1 MVLRAGLWTMEMNIF
16 IIREYFRITKLQD
29 VVSTYRLDLF
39 KAFQSKYPQ
48 FPVTIQNLADQRRA
62 IMKKN
67 YIPSAILEKIKND
80 VKLELSINY
89 SDNNEVSNNLVEN
102 SVEPQSLQS
111 LPNHNDS
118 FCYQSNSTP
127 NNTIQNDINNLDLS
141 YNDIHVINQN
151 FYYHQNFKEQ
161 IEDEFNRTLNEF
173 EHIEPFNRPL
183 LPKQQSSKKF
193 FAMIEILNQ
202 FILPKFVNNTT
213 SFKKL
218 HSIIYSGALT
228 IIILNGSKEI
238 DQTNN
243 IKAKELPKWERR
255 LNKRINNIRRDLGRI
270 TQYLKGINSNHLNN
284 CIKSILNKNR
294 IHCLKYNEYNE
305 TLIEIKDT
313 LLQKLNIYSKRLK
326 RYKNNK
332 QRKFENKL
340 FRNNEKLF
348 YKNLA
353 DNKTQNNNGLPNIN
367 EIKEF
372 WSNIWSNE
380 VQFNIQAEWIPNLE
394 NEILD
399 SNNPHHIQISLEIL
413 VKNINSSHNWKSP
426 GGGQIHNFWLKKFDH
441 FNGFIREPNT
451 FPEFLAYGI
460 TYLKP
465 KDSDTKNPSKYRP
478 ITCLPTIYKIMTS
491 CIKVIIYDHCQKLN
505 ILNEEQKGCVK
516 ECFGCKEQLIIDTV
530 IMEQARK
537 NNRNICTAFID
548 YKKAYDSV
556 PHSWLI
562 KILKI
567 YKINLDL
574 INFLSHVM
582 TFWKTTLNLS
592 INNTKL
598 KSEPIQIKRG
608 IYQGDSLSPLW
619 FCLAINP
626 LTNLLNSTGYGFNI
640 RVNNTTLSKLNH
652 LLYMDDIKLYAS
664 KKIHILSLLT
674 ITENFSN
681 DIGMSFG
688 IDKCK
693 TQSICRGHYE
703 NLEYNGCFLK
713 FGVEVGV
720 EGSIVNALYR
730 LRITDQLFKSTLLHE
745 WCDLNRLSNAY
756 FDARFKKTPFITKEG
771 EIIKN
776 LNKGEFYK
784 YLGINQSNHIQH
796 SIIKENLEKQFY
808 LRIKSTG

>member
-1 MVLRAGLWTMEMNIF
+1 MSINSLSNKNAPNVVASATLQSNGATEVRKRKKWTMEMNIF

-48 FPVTIQNLADQRRA
+48 FPVTIQNLADQRRV

-67 YIPSAILEKIKND
+67 YIPSAILENIKKD

-102 SVEPQSLQS
+102 SVEPQSL
-111 LPNHNDS
+111 PNYNDS
-118 FCYQSNSTP
+118 FCYQNNSTP
-127 NNTIQNDINNLDLS
+127 NTIQNDINNLDLS

-202 FILPKFVNNTT
+202 FILPKFVNNT

-228 IIILNGSKEI
+228 IIRLNGSKEI

-284 CIKSILNKNR
+284 CIQSILDNNR
-294 IHCLKYNEYNE
+294 IHCLKYNEYNK
-305 TLIEIKDT
+305 TLI
-313 LLQKLNIYSKRLK
+313 
-326 RYKNNK
+326 
-332 QRKFENKL
+332 
-340 FRNNEKLF
+340 
-348 YKNLA
+348 
-353 DNKTQNNNGLPNIN
+353 
-367 EIKEF
+367 
-372 WSNIWSNE
+372 
-380 VQFNIQAEWIPNLE
+380 
-394 NEILD
+394 
-399 SNNPHHIQISLEIL
+399 
-413 VKNINSSHNWKSP
+413 
-426 GGGQIHNFWLKKFDH
+426 
-441 FNGFIREPNT
+441 
-451 FPEFLAYGI
+451 
-460 TYLKP
+460 
-465 KDSDTKNPSKYRP
+465 
-478 ITCLPTIYKIMTS
+478 
-491 CIKVIIYDHCQKLN
+491 
-505 ILNEEQKGCVK
+505 
-516 ECFGCKEQLIIDTV
+516 
-530 IMEQARK
+530 
-537 NNRNICTAFID
+537 
-548 YKKAYDSV
+548 
-556 PHSWLI
+556 
-562 KILKI
+562 
-567 YKINLDL
+567 
-574 INFLSHVM
+574 
-582 TFWKTTLNLS
+582 
-592 INNTKL
+592 
-598 KSEPIQIKRG
+598 
-608 IYQGDSLSPLW
+608 DSLSPLW

-640 RVNNTTLSKLNH
+640 RHNNTTLSKLNH

-664 KKIHILSLLT
+664 KKNHILSLLT

-681 DIGMSFG
+681 DISMSFG

-703 NLEYNGCFLK
+703 NLEY
-713 FGVEVGV
+713 
-720 EGSIVNALYR
+720 
-730 LRITDQLFKSTLLHE
+730 
-745 WCDLNRLSNAY
+745 
-756 FDARFKKTPFITKEG
+756 ITKEG

-808 LRIKSTG
+808 LRIKSILKSKLNGNNLIVEPNIPDTIANIKQKSLHGRYFKELEQPEINIQASHAWLKKSNIHPETEGFIFAIQDRVINTRNYKKHICGLQSIIDKCRICGTEGETIEHIISSCTVLAQSENKKP